1 VVDFWA
7 CAFIGVRWAHRSA
20 GLAREDRWAPRGGR
34 EHQLLPS
41 PCGAR
46 RQWDEASDGVP
57 LGTSVVMT
65 RMDDG
70 MILPLGITLYSVF
83 G

>member
-1 VVDFWA
+1 VGPRGSGLRVFYQGAVVDFWA

-46 RQWDEASDGVP
+46 LSV
-57 LGTSVVMT
+57 TSVVMT
-65 RMDDG
+65 RMG
-70 MILPLGITLYSVF
+70 GEF
-83 G
+83 F